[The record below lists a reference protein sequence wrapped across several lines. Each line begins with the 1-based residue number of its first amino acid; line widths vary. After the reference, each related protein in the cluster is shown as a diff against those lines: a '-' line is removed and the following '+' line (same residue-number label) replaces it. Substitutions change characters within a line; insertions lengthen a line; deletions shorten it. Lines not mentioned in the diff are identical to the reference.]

1 MNNYPKIAICIPTIH
16 RDNILMETL
25 NSILDVWSD
34 DWKIYII
41 DQNKIEDYSTE
52 KEIFYKTACS
62 KFHTE
67 TDQQIKV
74 IEAPYDCGLSFSRNL
89 GVAQAAKDNIPFCLM
104 SADSI
109 KFDKS
114 MKHINN
120 LIKYINYSSDFNIDL
135 LGLNLKNRTV
145 GWEAKLDLKDSFILD
160 FIDKNNKPDWKF
172 ADLETI
178 RDSKEWSDENGNPAK
193 VGDVIN
199 IWKCD
204 IVRNF
209 FLATTKSLLKVQ
221 WDENLKMH
229 EHESFFWEYK
239 KAGYKVGW
247 TNSCH
252 GEYIGTKENEYGKLR
267 AKNMRESLN
276 YLFKKYNLTSWAKYI
291 NLERAR
297 NQAD

>member
-1 MNNYPKIAICIPTIH
+1 MSKIGIIIPTIH
-16 RDNILMETL
+16 RDDILMETL

-34 DWKIYII
+34 DWRVYII
-41 DQNKIEDYSTE
+41 DQNKKDDYSTE
-52 KEIFYKTACS
+52 KRIFYNTACS

-67 TDQQIKV
+67 TVQRIKV
-74 IEAPYDCGLSFSRNL
+74 IEAPYDCGLSHARNL
-89 GVAQAAKDNIPFCLM
+89 GVAETSKDNISYCLI

-120 LIKYINYSSDFNIDL
+120 LTKYIKYSPDFNIDL
-135 LGLNLKNRTV
+135 LGLNLKNRNI

-160 FIDKNNKPDWKF
+160 FIDKNNEPDEKF

-178 RDSKEWSDENGNPAK
+178 RNSKEWSYENGNPAK
-193 VGDVIN
+193 LGDVIN

-209 FLATTKSLLKVQ
+209 FLATTQSLKNVG
-221 WDENLKMH
+221 WDKNLKMR

-239 KAGYKVGW
+239 QKGFKVGW
-247 TNSCH
+247 TNTCH
-252 GEYIGTKENEYGKLR
+252 GEYIGIKENEYAKLR

-276 YLFKKYNLTSWAKYI
+276 YLLKKYNLKSWIVYKHI
-291 NLERAR
+291 ERIKK
-297 NQAD
+297 